1 MNVSVRVGNRRMA
14 GDEDTPRISVK
25 WSLALL
31 AVVVSVALLYAYTSI
46 RTLNVSY
53 EVSRGLEVQ
62 RDLRETGRRLMVEL
76 NNLRSPERLEQE
88 AQRQGLIQPKA
99 EQMRGLK

>member
-1 MNVSVRVGNRRMA
+1 MNVSVRVGNRRVT
-14 GDEDTPRISVK
+14 GDEEAPRISVK

-46 RTLNVSY
+46 RTLNISY
-53 EVSRGLEVQ
+53 EVSRNLEVQ
-62 RDLRETGRRLMVEL
+62 RELRETGRRLMVEL
-76 NNLRSPERLEQE
+76 NNLRSPERLEEE